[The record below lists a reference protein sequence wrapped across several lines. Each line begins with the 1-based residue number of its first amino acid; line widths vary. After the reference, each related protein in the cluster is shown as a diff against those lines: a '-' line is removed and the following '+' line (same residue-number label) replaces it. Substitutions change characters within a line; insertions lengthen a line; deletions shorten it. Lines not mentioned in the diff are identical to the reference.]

1 MITRSKHGIFKPKA
15 LLSNYIIYSLTK
27 PHSISEAFF
36 IKEWHVAM
44 NMEFQAICANNSW
57 SLVLPHLNRQPVGCK

>member
-36 IKEWHVAM
+36 IKEWRVAM
-44 NMEFQAICANNSW
+44 DLEFKALCVNNSW
-57 SLVLPHLNRQPVGCK
+57 SLLPPHLNRQLEGCK